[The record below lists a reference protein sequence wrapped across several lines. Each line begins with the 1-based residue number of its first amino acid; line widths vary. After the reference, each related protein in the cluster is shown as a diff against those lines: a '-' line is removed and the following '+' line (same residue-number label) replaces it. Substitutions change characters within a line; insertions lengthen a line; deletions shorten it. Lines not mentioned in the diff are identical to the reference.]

1 MNVRTKMICTVYFDN
16 PLIITDLFDWQGGFF
31 ESVKENH
38 SIDMKYNTILCNY
51 RIWIAYL
58 NVCTQVANV
67 NVNKGFDVVLTS
79 SLSFDLAIIIISLV
93 KYTV

>member
-1 MNVRTKMICTVYFDN
+1 MICTVYFDN

-38 SIDMKYNTILCNY
+38 SIHMKYNTFMDSLFKCMHSGI
-51 RIWIAYL
+51 
-58 NVCTQVANV
+58 ANV